1 MAPLKSEF
9 SDGALQ
15 LVGRGFRIGR
25 RQRRKAGKARRICAH
40 RFVQRVVGGARQCDG
55 TFGVELLGGGVVFG
69 NNLKVDTSLVHL
81 AQPQRAE
88 IVQSALQR
96 RVLFAT
102 QSAQF
107 RRCEMFFEGDD
118 FGFLHGAHHKGLRT
132 SCNYAWRDD
141 NAVRGSIMKKRPLG
155 KLPVDAFGVLELPV
169 IAADILDGF
178 RALPDLTG
186 MSSDAMDEL
195 GIAGVIPASVL
206 KPTDAKARL
215 VGRALTV
222 KNVAAATSVPEA
234 VATGVSGM
242 AEIEAH
248 NLAEPGDVLV
258 LQGLDQISNMGGM
271 SASIGA
277 ARVSSAPS
285 STARC
290 ATSIMGATS
299 ATPIW
304 SRSVSPMTGKW
315 RVKTVAVN
323 KPVTICGIA
332 VNPGDLV
339 LADETGVCFIPR
351 RRARRGAGAR
361 APDRRQR
368 SHTHRQDQFWR
379 AGGGIVAAAKE
390 VITRL

>member
-1 MAPLKSEF
+1 
-9 SDGALQ
+9 
-15 LVGRGFRIGR
+15 
-25 RQRRKAGKARRICAH
+25 
-40 RFVQRVVGGARQCDG
+40 
-55 TFGVELLGGGVVFG
+55 
-69 NNLKVDTSLVHL
+69 
-81 AQPQRAE
+81 
-88 IVQSALQR
+88 
-96 RVLFAT
+96 
-102 QSAQF
+102 
-107 RRCEMFFEGDD
+107 
-118 FGFLHGAHHKGLRT
+118 
-132 SCNYAWRDD
+132 
-141 NAVRGSIMKKRPLG
+141 MKKRPLG

-195 GIAGVIPASVL
+195 GIAGVISASVL

-248 NLAEPGDVLV
+248 NLSEPGDVLV
-258 LQGLDQISNMGGM
+258 LQGLNQISNMGGM
-271 SASIGA
+271 SASIG
-277 ARVSSAPS
+277 R
-285 STARC
+285 RQGQL
-290 ATSIMGATS
+290 GAIVDG
-299 ATPIW
+299 AVRDVDHGRDIDYPIW

-351 RRARRGAGAR
+351 QRAGEVLERARRITANEVTR
-361 APDRRQR
+361 
-368 SHTHRQDQFWR
+368 T
-379 AGGGIVAAAKE
+379 AKINSGTPVTE
-390 VITRL
+390 LLPPQKK